1 MKQSEL
7 NNRTVHA
14 AIGAGIAQVFK
25 DLSTPFPLIR
35 KPQVGGSNPLAGS
48 IINV

>member
-7 NNRTVHA
+7 NSRTVHA

-25 DLSTPFPLIR
+25 DLS
-35 KPQVGGSNPLAGS
+35 NPHSYNPAFGTK
-48 IINV
+48 